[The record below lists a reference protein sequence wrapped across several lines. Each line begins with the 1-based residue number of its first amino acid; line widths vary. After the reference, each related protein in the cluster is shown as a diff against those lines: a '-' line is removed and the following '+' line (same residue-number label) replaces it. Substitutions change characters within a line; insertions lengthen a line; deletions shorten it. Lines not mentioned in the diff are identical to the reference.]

1 MISEATTQLS
11 AVVQRNFIDA
21 LGDGVYG
28 VDPQGRCLFVNP
40 AAIRLLGYDSE
51 DELLGRN
58 MHATI
63 HHTRP
68 DGSPFPQAECPLL
81 HTAISGKS
89 VRLDN
94 EMLWRRDGTAFFAE
108 YSSFPV
114 LDGGA
119 ITGSIITFSDTATRR
134 DAQSR
139 LAVQY
144 AVTQIVS
151 GTGAQDAVPGQL
163 LEAIGAGLGWDIGL
177 FWRRQEN
184 GQRRE
189 RLHCVAQWYA
199 SGAAEAGTFGVDG
212 KVAPLE
218 LVAGLPGR
226 VWIMEAP
233 VLIADIAAE
242 PASPRQAEAMR
253 IGLRSAFAFPVIDA
267 GAVVGAM
274 EFFSR
279 QRIAVDDG
287 LTEAVSTLGHQIG
300 QAMGRRRMA
309 DQLNGSERLKAAI
322 LASSPDCIITIDR
335 DGRVLDFNRTA
346 EATFGWSA
354 SEMLG
359 RELVGAIFPEETRE
373 RRRAAFQRALEGDSG
388 LVGRLHEVN
397 ALRADDAVFPAEF
410 SLSRTDSGGRTMFTV
425 HLRDV
430 TARRR
435 DQARLRESEARFRTI
450 ANAIPQLTWMTDP
463 FGAIVWYNQRWYDYT
478 GSTFAEMSGWGWKS
492 VHHPDHIDR
501 VERRLRECFA
511 AGEDWEDTFPL
522 RARDGSYAWFL
533 SRAVRI
539 RDEPDDTNGA
549 GRIVGWFGTNTDV
562 TEMREAAR
570 ALQAARDEAE
580 DANRAK
586 STFIANMSHELRTPL
601 SAIIGYAE
609 MVTEEIEDGAEP
621 TSLARD
627 VGMIEGNAR
636 HLLGLIN
643 DVLDLSKVEAG
654 RMEAYVEAFDVAAM
668 VGEVAATVTSLME
681 RKHNRLEVRLA
692 DGLGA
697 MRSDVTRVRQVL
709 LNLLSNAAKFTE
721 NGAVTL
727 AVERA
732 PGPDGADWLAFA
744 VSDTGIG
751 MTEEQLAK
759 LFRRFQQ
766 ADASTTRQFGGTGLG
781 LALTKAF
788 AALLGGDVGVQ
799 SSPGQGSTFT
809 VRLPAT
815 LQHADTAPAS
825 LPAETAPAPGKVV
838 VLVVDDDR
846 AQLDLMSRFLAR
858 EGFTPRTA
866 LDGPTGL
873 ALARDL
879 RPRAILLDVTMP
891 GMDGWSVLSAL
902 KSDAQLAD
910 IPVVM
915 VTFLN
920 ERALASSLGAADYVL
935 KPVDWDRLRGVMERF
950 REAEGD
956 VLVVDD
962 DPDARHRTRQE
973 LERNGW
979 VVVEAENGLEALD
992 LVAHAIPR
1000 LILLDLNMPV
1010 MDGFDFLRALRERPG
1025 CDAVP
1030 VVVLTA
1036 MDLTAEDRRR
1046 LRGANQ
1052 VLNKGDISMR
1062 ELAERLR
1069 RLGSPETARAP

>member
-1 MISEATTQLS
+1 MISAATTQLS
-11 AVVQRNFIDA
+11 AVLQRNFIDA

-28 VDPQGRCLFVNP
+28 VDLQGRCLFVNP
-40 AAIRLLGYDSE
+40 AALRLLGYDSE

-58 MHATI
+58 MHAAI

-94 EMLWRRDGTAFFAE
+94 EMLWRRDGAAFFAE

-144 AVTQIVS
+144 AVTKIVS
-151 GTGAQDAVPGQL
+151 GEGAGDAMPGRI
-163 LEAIGAGLGWDIGL
+163 LEAIGAGLGWDMGL
-177 FWRRQEN
+177 FWRRQE
-184 GQRRE
+184 GGDGHE
-189 RLHCVAQWYA
+189 RLHCIAQWYA
-199 SGAAEAGTFGVDG
+199 SGAAAAGTFGVDG
-212 KVAPLE
+212 EVPPLE

-242 PASPRQAEAMR
+242 PASPRQAEALR
-253 IGLRSAFAFPVIDA
+253 IGLRSAFAFPIIDA
-267 GAVVGAM
+267 GSVVGAM

-287 LTEAVSTLGHQIG
+287 LIEAVSTLGHQIG
-300 QAMGRRRMA
+300 QAMGRRRIA
-309 DQLNGSERLKAAI
+309 DQLSGSERLKAAI

-335 DGRVLDFNRTA
+335 AGRVLDFNRTA

-359 RELVGAIFPEETRE
+359 QELVGTVFPEAARE

-388 LVGRLHEVN
+388 LVGRLHEVD
-397 ALRADDAVFPAEF
+397 ALRADGAVFPAEF
-410 SLSRTDSGGRTMFTV
+410 SLSRTDSDGRTMFTV
-425 HLRDV
+425 HLRDI

-478 GSTFAEMSGWGWKS
+478 GSNFAEMSGWGWKS

-539 RDEPDDTNGA
+539 REDSDEGA

-580 DANRAK
+580 EANRAK

-609 MVTEEIEDGAEP
+609 MVTEEIDDGAEP
-621 TSLARD
+621 ASLARD

-654 RMEAYVEAFDVAAM
+654 RMEAYVEPFDVAVM
-668 VGEVAATVTSLME
+668 VGEVASTVASLME
-681 RKHNRLEVRLA
+681 RKHNRLELRLA
-692 DGLGA
+692 EELGA
-697 MRSDVTRVRQVL
+697 MQSDVTRVRQVL

-721 NGAVTL
+721 SGAVTL

-732 PGPDGADWLAFA
+732 PGPDGADWLAFT

-788 AALLGGDVGVQ
+788 TALLGGEVGVQ
-799 SSPGQGSTFT
+799 SSPGQGSIFT
-809 VRLPAT
+809 VRLPAK
-815 LQHADTAPAS
+815 LQPAEAAPAS
-825 LPAETAPAPGKVV
+825 LQAEPESAPGKEV

-902 KSDAQLAD
+902 KSDTQLAD

-935 KPVDWDRLRGVMERF
+935 KPVDWDRLRAVMERF

-962 DPDARHRTRQE
+962 DADARHRTRQE

-1010 MDGFDFLRALRERPG
+1010 MDGFEFLQALRERPG

-1052 VLNKGDISMR
+1052 VLNKGDVSLR

-1069 RLGSPETARAP
+1069 RLGSMPEPAGLQ